1 MNERGTLWIIPDE
14 NQIMQPIYMKKVG
27 EGISHTKEMLN
38 FVKTFQVPVYFQE
51 SDYHEAPCMMAE
63 IGHLIIKSADEVS
76 KLIFYLPKE
85 ITTRQIEYL
94 MTHQMEFMNYQ
105 KIGGYSMRIIEDG
118 EIVWKNLHGIEEVMR
133 EVKIKNSIYER
144 KSEENASIKR

>member
-1 MNERGTLWIIPDE
+1 MS
-14 NQIMQPIYMKKVG
+14 Q
-27 EGISHTKEMLN
+27 
-38 FVKTFQVPVYFQE
+38 
-51 SDYHEAPCMMAE
+51 
-63 IGHLIIKSADEVS
+63 
-76 KLIFYLPKE
+76 LIFYLPKE